1 MNRVQLS
8 KQQPQSE
15 SKNTKIKHYWIH
27 KDLTTV
33 ICKKKRKKKKDFK
46 PNKRQKKYINK

>member
-27 KDLTTV
+27 KDLTTM
-33 ICKKKRKKKKDFK
+33 ICKKEGGFE
-46 PNKRQKKYINK
+46 PNKRQNK